1 VREKQLTLVGHLG
14 ELRKRLTI
22 IAVAFIVTS
31 GASYTYIQLIIDDIL
46 KPGSKLSFIYVA
58 PAELLIAYI
67 KLSMIAGVTL
77 ASPII
82 FWQIWAFVKPGLKK
96 GEKRAIIASLLGG
109 TVFFIMGVV
118 FAYKI
123 ILPFMLEFFYNLRT
137 DDINPMISIGSYVGF
152 ITTILLSFG
161 LIFEMPIVIILLTRL
176 GIIEPKFLK
185 KNRKYIILL
194 VFVVAAI
201 ITPPDVISQI
211 LLAGPMLLLFEFG
224 VIVSTL
230 TFKKKVKEA

>member
-1 VREKQLTLVGHLG
+1 VSEKNLTLVGHLG

-22 IAVAFIVTS
+22 IAVAFIVAS
-31 GASYTYIQLIIDDIL
+31 GVSYTYIQLIIDDIL

-58 PAELLIAYI
+58 PAELLLAYV
-67 KLSMIAGVTL
+67 KLSIIAGITI

-82 FWQIWAFVKPGLKK
+82 FWQVWAFVKPGLKK
-96 GEKRAIIASLLGG
+96 SEKRAIITSLIGG
-109 TVFFIMGVV
+109 TVFFVMGVI

-123 ILPFMLEFFYNLRT
+123 IAPFTLEFFYNLRT
-137 DDINPMISIGSYVGF
+137 EDINPMISIGSYVGF
-152 ITTILLSFG
+152 LTTILLSFG
-161 LIFEMPIVIILLTRL
+161 IIFETPIIIILLTRL

-194 VFVVAAI
+194 VFVIAAI

-211 LLAGPMLLLFEFG
+211 LLAGPMILLFELG
-224 VIVSTL
+224 VLVSTL
-230 TFKKKVKEA
+230 TFKKKSKEA